1 MTQIQKCPTCGR
13 RPSERTDIVLAG
25 ETTRKCVV
33 TPLCTNPIHDA
44 ADLGPAAVALLR
56 ECMATPR
63 FETYAD
69 YQAWEQDFLSR
80 VNPLLAAAPEV
91 RRG

>member
-33 TPLCTNPIHDA
+33 TPWCTNPLHDA
-44 ADLGPAAVALLR
+44 ADLGPAAAALLR
-56 ECMATPR
+56 EAECRVPH
-63 FETYAD
+63 YPSAD
-69 YQAWEQDFLSR
+69 CLSKR
-80 VNPLLAAAPEV
+80 IRALLASLPV
-91 RRG
+91 KT

>member
-56 ECMATPR
+56 ELECGLQ
-63 FETYAD
+63 AD
-69 YQAWEQDFLSR
+69 WNDRRRA
-80 VNPLLAAAPEV
+80 LLAAAPEV